1 MEYILSNAPH
11 KKELK
16 IKSINIENNSLAKRL
31 EELGMIENQTISI
44 FSAPTRYNMLV
55 VVRNVVFALDK
66 NICKQVI
73 VYD

>member
-11 KKELK
+11 KTQLK
-16 IKSINIENNSLAKRL
+16 IKSINIVNQALAQRL
-31 EELGMIENQTISI
+31 EELGMIENQAITI
-44 FSAPTRYNMLV
+44 FSTPTRYNLLV

>member
-11 KKELK
+11 KTELK
-16 IKSINIENNSLAKRL
+16 IKSINIQNNSLAKRL
-31 EELGMIENQTISI
+31 EELGMIENQVISV
-44 FSAPTRYNMLV
+44 FSAPTRYNLLV

-66 NICKQVI
+66 NICKQVM

>member
-11 KKELK
+11 KTELK
-16 IKSINIENNSLAKRL
+16 IKSINIDNQLLAQRL

-44 FSAPTRYNMLV
+44 FSAPTRYNLLV

-66 NICKQVI
+66 NICKQVV

>member
-11 KKELK
+11 KTELK
-16 IKSINIENNSLAKRL
+16 IKSINIQNNALVKRL

-44 FSAPTRYNMLV
+44 FSAPTRYNLLV